1 MDDVAIVG
9 TIFGT
14 MIPVVLFI
22 GLFTF
27 LAIAARSASRQKIAV
42 AQARYEFLKK
52 MSESSSFDTEK
63 FIEFEKAELATKRA
77 RRISNLRLSGFIFL
91 GLGGALTLFL
101 FSVGVAEEE
110 SPLMLGA
117 IGLIPLALG
126 GALMLASKLEAR
138 ELAADARS

>member
-1 MDDVAIVG
+1 MEDVAIVG

-14 MIPVVLFI
+14 MIPIVMFI

-27 LAIAARSASRQKIAV
+27 LAIAARSGSRQKIA
-42 AQARYEFLKK
+42 ATEARYEFLKK
-52 MSESSSFDTEK
+52 MSESASFNTEK

-77 RRISNLRLSGFIFL
+77 RRISNLRLWGFIFL
-91 GLGGALTLFL
+91 GLGGALVLFL
-101 FSVGVAEEE
+101 FAVGVAAEK

-117 IGLIPLALG
+117 IGLIPFALG

-138 ELAADARS
+138 ELTEAAKS

>member
-1 MDDVAIVG
+1 MDDVAVVG
-9 TIFGT
+9 VIFGT
-14 MIPVVLFI
+14 LVPVVLFI

-27 LAIAARSASRQKIAV
+27 LAIAARSSSRQKIAES
-42 AQARYEFLKK
+42 QGRYEFLKK
-52 MSESSSFDTEK
+52 MSESASFDTQK

-77 RRISNLRLSGFIFL
+77 RRISNLRLWGFIFL
-91 GLGGALTLFL
+91 GLGGALALFL
-101 FSVGVAEEE
+101 FAVGVAADE

-138 ELAADARS
+138 ELTETAKA